1 MLNTEQIAE
10 FILHPELMRSED
22 VDVLRELSEKHPY
35 SSVYSLLYLQ
45 GVSRFQ
51 SVHLDEVLPKQAYK
65 LSDRTRLFHLLHSAF
80 ESLADQ
86 PQLTTTVQENGSAV
100 DIPSEQIEESIVI
113 EITPVPEIVQD
124 EPQDETEPPQIE
136 SKPVIQ
142 SEDEPVDDQSLLI
155 ATKMTET
162 AEISEINDEPEIK
175 DIFDFEM
182 VASTL
187 SQDYLILKENEKQK
201 ENESE
206 PATDQEDLSEE
217 PYIEPH
223 QQNENEDE
231 HAPSLSELRPVNE
244 DQTTVPSPDSRRSFT
259 SWLKAGDHSEE
270 EKVQLSKTEVSS
282 NKDEKLQEEAVVRLG
297 GKTEVSSNKDEEL
310 KEKEPVA
317 DLPRPIATV
326 QEAPKSETKSIQQE
340 IIDKFIETNPSMPK
354 PKAEFYSPSKKAKES
369 LDDER
374 IPVSETLAKI
384 YAAQGNFP
392 KAIHVYHQL
401 SLAFPEKKSLFALQ
415 IEELKK
421 KITS

>member
-10 FILHPELMRSED
+10 FILRPELMRSED
-22 VDVLRELSEKHPY
+22 VEILRELSEKHPY

-80 ESLADQ
+80 ESLTIESESSADLQSQRIHEKQRENENGIASEEQKEPVAGQSQ
-86 PQLTTTVQENGSAV
+86 PTDTLPEEFVEEESLIETISEASVPETKETEVFDSEERNEFAADLQSQRTHEQESENEIENEKIEEPVVGQSQLTDTV
-100 DIPSEQIEESIVI
+100 EE
-113 EITPVPEIVQD
+113 
-124 EPQDETEPPQIE
+124 
-136 SKPVIQ
+136 K
-142 SEDEPVDDQSLLI
+142 
-155 ATKMTET
+155 
-162 AEISEINDEPEIK
+162 N

-182 VASTL
+182 VAAAL
-187 SQDYLILKENEKQK
+187 SQEENEKQ
-201 ENESE
+201 NE
-206 PATDQEDLSEE
+206 PTTDQSELTNLVEEELTEE

-223 QQNENEDE
+223 AQSEKQHENENENE
-231 HAPSLSELRPVNE
+231 HANKESI
-244 DQTTVPSPDSRRSFT
+244 SRRSFT
-259 SWLKAGDHSEE
+259 GWLKAGDHSDE
-270 EKVQLSKTEVSS
+270 EKATLSKTEASS
-282 NKDEKLQEEAVVRLG
+282 NKDEKKDQAEEP
-297 GKTEVSSNKDEEL
+297 KTE
-310 KEKEPVA
+310 A
-317 DLPRPIATV
+317 
-326 QEAPKSETKSIQQE
+326 KSAQQE
-340 IIDKFIETNPSMPK
+340 IIDKFIETSPTMPK
-354 PKAEFYSPSKKAKES
+354 PKAEFYSASKKAKES

-421 KITS
+421 KITA

>member
-10 FILHPELMRSED
+10 FILRPELMRSED

-51 SVHLDEVLPKQAYK
+51 SIHLDEALPKQAYK
-65 LSDRTRLFHLLHSAF
+65 LSDRARLFHLLHSAF
-80 ESLADQ
+80 EGEAIIQSDDEKQDEEVTTPLINENHKAEIEEEKADE
-86 PQLTTTVQENGSAV
+86 T
-100 DIPSEQIEESIVI
+100 IEESVEEAIIPEETILVS
-113 EITPVPEIVQD
+113 EIVGD
-124 EPQDETEPPQIE
+124 EST
-136 SKPVIQ
+136 
-142 SEDEPVDDQSLLI
+142 DDQSPLI
-155 ATKMTET
+155 AN
-162 AEISEINDEPEIK
+162 EISETEAEEKGEETISNAGSESEEDTEKDLQPLPVGK

-182 VASTL
+182 VAATL
-187 SQDYLILKENEKQK
+187 SQDYLVQNKKDSENEAVAEELK
-201 ENESE
+201 SE
-206 PATDQEDLSEE
+206 EIAEEAIEE

-223 QQNENEDE
+223 YQNEEQDENEE
-231 HAPSLSELRPVNE
+231 VNTSHAHS
-244 DQTTVPSPDSRRSFT
+244 DQRRSFT
-259 SWLKAGDHSEE
+259 SWLKAGDHSET
-270 EKVQLSKTEVSS
+270 SPG
-282 NKDEKLQEEAVVRLG
+282 KDEKLQKETP
-297 GKTEVSSNKDEEL
+297 KTEQKNS
-310 KEKEPVA
+310 
-317 DLPRPIATV
+317 
-326 QEAPKSETKSIQQE
+326 QQE
-340 IIDKFIETNPSMPK
+340 IIDKFIETNPTMPK
-354 PKAEFYSPSKKAKES
+354 PRAEFYSPSKKAKES

>member
-65 LSDRTRLFHLLHSAF
+65 LSDRSRLFHLLHSAF
-80 ESLADQ
+80 EGEALIENEPEADLPRQ
-86 PQLTTTVQENGSAV
+86 TAPVQKNEEEEKPV
-100 DIPSEQIEESIVI
+100 EEPVIPVLEIVREETDKKQKEETILETPIPEEESV
-113 EITPVPEIVQD
+113 
-124 EPQDETEPPQIE
+124 
-136 SKPVIQ
+136 
-142 SEDEPVDDQSLLI
+142 I
-155 ATKMTET
+155 ATKEKITEPVNT
-162 AEISEINDEPEIK
+162 PEEKESEADLQSLQTK
-175 DIFDFEM
+175 DIFDFET
-182 VASTL
+182 VAATL
-187 SQDYLILKENEKQK
+187 AQDYLHEKQ
-201 ENESE
+201 NE
-206 PATDQEDLSEE
+206 PAVDLSVTTVQEKSEADLQSLRTEEQIEE

-223 QQNENEDE
+223 AVEEKAGIDPIQ
-231 HAPSLSELRPVNE
+231 
-244 DQTTVPSPDSRRSFT
+244 PDAKRSFT
-259 SWLKAGDHSEE
+259 NWLKAGQHEE
-270 EKVQLSKTEVSS
+270 E
-282 NKDEKLQEEAVVRLG
+282 NKPVV
-297 GKTEVSSNKDEEL
+297 
-310 KEKEPVA
+310 
-317 DLPRPIATV
+317 
-326 QEAPKSETKSIQQE
+326 ETKSEAKNAQQE
-340 IIDKFIETNPSMPK
+340 IIDKFIEKSPSMPK

-369 LDDER
+369 LDDDK

>member
-10 FILHPELMRSED
+10 FILRPELMRSED

-51 SVHLDEVLPKQAYK
+51 SIHLDEALPKQAYK
-65 LSDRTRLFHLLHSAF
+65 LSDRARLFHLLHSAF
-80 ESLADQ
+80 EGEALILNENERENENEPTVDLDLSVTADQ
-86 PQLTTTVQENGSAV
+86 DE
-100 DIPSEQIEESIVI
+100 
-113 EITPVPEIVQD
+113 EITPVLEVVPEPAIEEVEEQE
-124 EPQDETEPPQIE
+124 EPILELSVDPEPKEEII
-136 SKPVIQ
+136 S
-142 SEDEPVDDQSLLI
+142 
-155 ATKMTET
+155 ET
-162 AEISEINDEPEIK
+162 ATEPEIK

-187 SQDYLILKENEKQK
+187 SQDYLTQKEKEHEHEEQNENE
-201 ENESE
+201 
-206 PATDQEDLSEE
+206 PAADSLIASAQEEAREE

-223 QQNENEDE
+223 SQNENE
-231 HAPSLSELRPVNE
+231 SEKEKEEAEIKTESV
-244 DQTTVPSPDSRRSFT
+244 SPLNSSESRRSFT

-270 EKVQLSKTEVSS
+270 EKAPLP
-282 NKDEKLQEEAVVRLG
+282 KDSGIVPPVV
-297 GKTEVSSNKDEEL
+297 
-310 KEKEPVA
+310 
-317 DLPRPIATV
+317 
-326 QEAPKSETKSIQQE
+326 EAPKTEAKNTQQE
-340 IIDKFIETNPSMPK
+340 IIDKFIETNPTMPK
-354 PKAEFYSPSKKAKES
+354 PRAEFYSPSKKAKES

>member
-65 LSDRTRLFHLLHSAF
+65 LSDRSRLFHLLHSAF
-80 ESLADQ
+80 ESLADSQ
-86 PQLTTTVQENGSAV
+86 SP
-100 DIPSEQIEESIVI
+100 QIEGETLIENETEKQNEEETLTLHTQTHTDEQNEKQSRLLSVENEEPVALA
-113 EITPVPEIVQD
+113 EITPEADEVTDSIIEEEASLPKTEVSSDKDEEPRKEEIIT
-124 EPQDETEPPQIE
+124 ESITEPIE
-136 SKPVIQ
+136 
-142 SEDEPVDDQSLLI
+142 
-155 ATKMTET
+155 
-162 AEISEINDEPEIK
+162 K
-175 DIFDFEM
+175 DIFDFET
-182 VASTL
+182 VAATL
-187 SQDYLILKENEKQK
+187 AQDYLSTSQDQTENEKQN
-201 ENESE
+201 EEQSVTGEEDESE
-206 PATDQEDLSEE
+206 VNEE

-223 QQNENEDE
+223 THQEESISTPAQ
-231 HAPSLSELRPVNE
+231 S
-244 DQTTVPSPDSRRSFT
+244 DSKRSFT
-259 SWLKAGDHSEE
+259 SWLKAGQHDENMP
-270 EKVQLSKTEVSS
+270 KT
-282 NKDEKLQEEAVVRLG
+282 
-297 GKTEVSSNKDEEL
+297 
-310 KEKEPVA
+310 
-317 DLPRPIATV
+317 
-326 QEAPKSETKSIQQE
+326 ETKSEAKNAQQE
-340 IIDKFIETNPSMPK
+340 IIDKFIEKSPSMPK
-354 PKAEFYSPSKKAKES
+354 PKTEFYSPSKKAKES

>member
-22 VDVLRELSEKHPY
+22 VEVLRELSEKHPY

-51 SVHLDEVLPKQAYK
+51 SVHLDEALPKQAYK
-65 LSDRTRLFHLLHSAF
+65 LSDRARLFHLLHGAF
-80 ESLADQ
+80 EGGALIQNEKQNENESGNEEVTIIETGAQSYTMEEAKAIPETWIEAEEKKEEIATEEPVSVPDQ
-86 PQLTTTVQENGSAV
+86 EDPIKEE
-100 DIPSEQIEESIVI
+100 IPSETQ
-113 EITPVPEIVQD
+113 PEI
-124 EPQDETEPPQIE
+124 ETIE
-136 SKPVIQ
+136 
-142 SEDEPVDDQSLLI
+142 
-155 ATKMTET
+155 
-162 AEISEINDEPEIK
+162 K
-175 DIFDFEM
+175 DIFDFET
-182 VASTL
+182 VAATL
-187 SQDYLILKENEKQK
+187 SQDYLTQNENEKQ
-201 ENESE
+201 NEESSQ
-206 PATDQEDLSEE
+206 DQEEVTEE

-223 QQNENEDE
+223 DQNESGKENVVTETTTE
-231 HAPSLSELRPVNE
+231 PVSKPIPS
-244 DQTTVPSPDSRRSFT
+244 DAKRSFT
-259 SWLKAGDHSEE
+259 GWLKAGDHSQE
-270 EKVQLSKTEVSS
+270 EKALLSKAEASS
-282 NKDEKLQEEAVVRLG
+282 G
-297 GKTEVSSNKDEEL
+297 KDEEM
-310 KEKEPVA
+310 KEKTEP
-317 DLPRPIATV
+317 LKT
-326 QEAPKSETKSIQQE
+326 ETKSTQQE

-354 PKAEFYSPSKKAKES
+354 PRTEFYSPSKKAKES

>member
-65 LSDRTRLFHLLHSAF
+65 LSDRSRLFHLLHSAF
-80 ESLADQ
+80 ESLADIQ
-86 PQLTTTVQENGSAV
+86 SPRIEGEALIQNEPEADLPRQTAPVQKNEENLSTLHTQTH
-100 DIPSEQIEESIVI
+100 PEQKEE
-113 EITPVPEIVQD
+113 TPVEEKILPVLEIVQD
-124 EPQDETEPPQIE
+124 EEEVIADPIIE
-136 SKPVIQ
+136 EESV
-142 SEDEPVDDQSLLI
+142 V
-155 ATKMTET
+155 ATKE
-162 AEISEINDEPEIK
+162 EISEPVNAPEEKESEVDLLSLQTK
-175 DIFDFEM
+175 DIFDFET
-182 VASTL
+182 VAATL
-187 SQDYLILKENEKQK
+187 AQDYLHEKQNENE
-201 ENESE
+201 
-206 PATDQEDLSEE
+206 PVADLSVAAVQEEKSEADLQSLRIKEESKVDSQSLRTEEEIEE
-217 PYIEPH
+217 PYIEPYTH
-223 QQNENEDE
+223 EE
-231 HAPSLSELRPVNE
+231 ASTPVE
-244 DQTTVPSPDSRRSFT
+244 VHPEGKRSFT
-259 SWLKAGDHSEE
+259 NWLKAGQHEPVVDQPRLTTTAHEE
-270 EKVQLSKTEVSS
+270 E
-282 NKDEKLQEEAVVRLG
+282 NK
-297 GKTEVSSNKDEEL
+297 
-310 KEKEPVA
+310 PV
-317 DLPRPIATV
+317 I
-326 QEAPKSETKSIQQE
+326 ETKSEAKNVQQE
-340 IIDKFIETNPSMPK
+340 IIDKFIEKSPSMPK

-369 LDDER
+369 LDDDK

>member
-22 VDVLRELSEKHPY
+22 VEVLRELAEKHPY
-35 SSVYSLLYLQ
+35 SSVYSLLYLR
-45 GVSRFQ
+45 GVSLFQ

-65 LSDRTRLFHLLHSAF
+65 LSDRARLFHLLHAAF
-80 ESLADQ
+80 EAEETSLPETESDRDEK
-86 PQLTTTVQENGSAV
+86 L
-100 DIPSEQIEESIVI
+100 EEHALFAG
-113 EITPVPEIVQD
+113 QD
-124 EPQDETEPPQIE
+124 EPGTANEAEIAPIIPE
-136 SKPVIQ
+136 EK
-142 SEDEPVDDQSLLI
+142 EPVLSQMEDNIRHEEIIISTHAEMQAEEKPLVS
-155 ATKMTET
+155 ET
-162 AEISEINDEPEIK
+162 SSEVK
-175 DIFDFEM
+175 DIFDFET
-182 VASTL
+182 VAATL
-187 SQDYLILKENEKQK
+187 SQDYLGISQDAEEKQG
-201 ENESE
+201 ESPALNTPAHAEMNETE
-206 PATDQEDLSEE
+206 DQEINEE

-223 QQNENEDE
+223 VHEETQ
-231 HAPSLSELRPVNE
+231 APSPLN
-244 DQTTVPSPDSRRSFT
+244 PDAKRSFT
-259 SWLKAGDHSEE
+259 GWLKAGRHQYTE
-270 EKVQLSKTEVSS
+270 SKTET
-282 NKDEKLQEEAVVRLG
+282 KPE
-297 GKTEVSSNKDEEL
+297 
-310 KEKEPVA
+310 
-317 DLPRPIATV
+317 
-326 QEAPKSETKSIQQE
+326 PKSTQQA

>member
-35 SSVYSLLYLQ
+35 SSVYSLLYLH

-51 SVHLDEVLPKQAYK
+51 SIHLDEVLPKQAYK
-65 LSDRTRLFHLLHSAF
+65 LSDRARLFHLLHSAF
-80 ESLADQ
+80 EGEAIIQSENETENEEQNENEEVNTPLVETQTVEFEEEKADKAIEKSAEETIN
-86 PQLTTTVQENGSAV
+86 TTETT
-100 DIPSEQIEESIVI
+100 PVI
-113 EITPVPEIVQD
+113 EIVEDDTPTD
-124 EPQDETEPPQIE
+124 DHPQL
-136 SKPVIQ
+136 V
-142 SEDEPVDDQSLLI
+142 
-155 ATKMTET
+155 A
-162 AEISEINDEPEIK
+162 AEIIEPEEK
-175 DIFDFEM
+175 DIFDFET
-182 VASTL
+182 VAATL
-187 SQDYLILKENEKQK
+187 AQDYLTQNEKESENE
-201 ENESE
+201 EGNS
-206 PATDQEDLSEE
+206 PATLHTQTHTEKTAEQEETEE

-223 QQNENEDE
+223 SHNENEKE
-231 HAPSLSELRPVNE
+231 SENEEVNIPHAYT
-244 DQTTVPSPDSRRSFT
+244 DQKRSFT
-259 SWLKAGDHSEE
+259 SWLKAGDHPEE
-270 EKVQLSKTEVSS
+270 EKASLSKTEVSS
-282 NKDEKLQEEAVVRLG
+282 DKDEKLKEKAEEP
-297 GKTEVSSNKDEEL
+297 KTEAKTS
-310 KEKEPVA
+310 
-317 DLPRPIATV
+317 
-326 QEAPKSETKSIQQE
+326 QQE
-340 IIDKFIETNPSMPK
+340 IIDKFIEANPTMPK

>member
-10 FILHPELMRSED
+10 FILRPELMRSED

-51 SVHLDEVLPKQAYK
+51 SIHLDEALPKQAYK
-65 LSDRTRLFHLLHSAF
+65 LSDRARLFHLLHSAF
-80 ESLADQ
+80 EGEALIQ
-86 PQLTTTVQENGSAV
+86 NENENENEEVNTPLIIETRTAEVG
-100 DIPSEQIEESIVI
+100 DEKTDGTIEESESAEDKIVTSETTAVS
-113 EITPVPEIVQD
+113 EIAQD
-124 EPQDETEPPQIE
+124 DT
-136 SKPVIQ
+136 
-142 SEDEPVDDQSLLI
+142 PVDDQSRLI
-155 ATKMTET
+155 AT
-162 AEISEINDEPEIK
+162 EIIEPEEK

-187 SQDYLILKENEKQK
+187 SQDYLTQHEKQNENEGLYEEEKQ
-201 ENESE
+201 NEDE
-206 PATDQEDLSEE
+206 PAADPLIVSVQEEVTEE
-217 PYIEPH
+217 PYIEPDSK
-223 QQNENEDE
+223 DE
-231 HAPSLSELRPVNE
+231 SEKEKEEPETKTEPV
-244 DQTTVPSPDSRRSFT
+244 SPLNSSESRRSFT

-270 EKVQLSKTEVSS
+270 EKAALQEKEEEPKTE
-282 NKDEKLQEEAVVRLG
+282 Q
-297 GKTEVSSNKDEEL
+297 
-310 KEKEPVA
+310 
-317 DLPRPIATV
+317 
-326 QEAPKSETKSIQQE
+326 KSTQQK
-340 IIDKFIETNPSMPK
+340 IIDKFIETNPTMPK
-354 PKAEFYSPSKKAKES
+354 PRAEFYSPSKKAKES